1 MGGERGDPPIQQLR
15 PKSKESAHSH
25 RPPSFAS
32 SARNGLR
39 PSLSG
44 RPQQTAHFRVEDSS
58 GLVQAEGNV
67 AVACTVFDQASS
79 RHDMKAD
86 PRSSKSGSERPG
98 ICSVE
103 VTTSTVPWRPCLP
116 ARARAFTP
124 PYLPTTPAVAR
135 QRSVDRSMRRDG
147 TTNLRRAPRG
157 RTSIQ
162 QRSKGGAARTLHLH
176 VPVRRG
182 GSGGR
187 IQLLRHGIR
196 RLHRMCAPF
205 LPPWSWAAG
214 RGHSIDVD
222 GRWP

>member
-1 MGGERGDPPIQQLR
+1 MRTCDAHGHGGVFHRLTADADAEAKVPKRVWACGCIFFFSKMGGERGDPPIQQLR

-103 VTTSTVPWRPCLP
+103 VTTSTVPW
-116 ARARAFTP
+116 
-124 PYLPTTPAVAR
+124 TPAVAR
-135 QRSVDRSMRRDG
+135 QRSVDRSMR
-147 TTNLRRAPRG
+147 
-157 RTSIQ
+157 
-162 QRSKGGAARTLHLH
+162 
-176 VPVRRG
+176 
-182 GSGGR
+182 
-187 IQLLRHGIR
+187 
-196 RLHRMCAPF
+196 
-205 LPPWSWAAG
+205 
-214 RGHSIDVD
+214 
-222 GRWP
+222 

>member
-1 MGGERGDPPIQQLR
+1 VCFTGSPQTQTQRQRYRNGCGRVAAFFFSSKMGGERGDPPIQQLR

-103 VTTSTVPWRPCLP
+103 VTTSTVPW
-116 ARARAFTP
+116 
-124 PYLPTTPAVAR
+124 TPAVAR
-135 QRSVDRSMRRDG
+135 QRSVDRSMR
-147 TTNLRRAPRG
+147 
-157 RTSIQ
+157 
-162 QRSKGGAARTLHLH
+162 
-176 VPVRRG
+176 
-182 GSGGR
+182 
-187 IQLLRHGIR
+187 
-196 RLHRMCAPF
+196 
-205 LPPWSWAAG
+205 
-214 RGHSIDVD
+214 
-222 GRWP
+222 